1 MAVAAVADGEVEE
14 VADAALDV
22 AEAAEEA
29 TEALLDDADDADD
42 ADDTDATLAVEE
54 AELLAIELEST
65 VEVGTGDDVA
75 ALPAAV
81 EEEPASES
89 PVTVAI
95 TPPSTA
101 AGAVTLLDFWAADR

>member
-1 MAVAAVADGEVEE
+1 VAVAAVADGEVEE
-14 VADAALDV
+14 VADATLDV

-29 TEALLDDADDADD
+29 TEALLDDTDD

-89 PVTVAI
+89 PVTVAM

-101 AGAVTLLDFWAADR
+101 AGAVTLVDFCAADI